1 MHLLTTLKWRVFDCE
16 LNLNEYLIANRTSDK
31 FEYNR
36 ANLPCRLSII
46 VLTYPNETVS
56 LILK

>member
-36 ANLPCRLSII
+36 ANVPCRWNTF
-46 VLTYPNETVS
+46 VNRT
-56 LILK
+56 

>member
-31 FEYNR
+31 FEYAR
-36 ANLPCRLSII
+36 ANVPCRWNTF
-46 VLTYPNETVS
+46 VNRT
-56 LILK
+56 